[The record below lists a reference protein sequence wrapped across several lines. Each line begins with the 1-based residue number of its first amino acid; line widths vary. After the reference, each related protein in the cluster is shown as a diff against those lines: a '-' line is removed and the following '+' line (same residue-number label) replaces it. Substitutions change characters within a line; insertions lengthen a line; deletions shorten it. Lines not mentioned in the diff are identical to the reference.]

1 MSTAT
6 ITSKGHVTIPADVRA
21 AFNLDAGDKLL
32 FVTQGDY
39 LLVVPIKRRPISDF
53 YGIFA
58 SDTPL
63 PEMSEL
69 RRRMHDYYAA
79 KYQQE
84 TSE

>member
-6 ITSKGHVTIPADVRA
+6 ITSKGQITIPASVREE
-21 AFNLDAGDKLL
+21 FGLSAGDKLL
-32 FVTQGDY
+32 FIPQGNS
-39 LLVVPIKRRPISDF
+39 LLVVPVKRRPISDF

-58 SDTPL
+58 SDKPL

-69 RRRMHDYYAA
+69 RPMMHEYYAA